1 MEPGERQLIL
11 VKHAMPEIEPGVRA
25 SAWKLSAV
33 GKSACIPLAVQLAE
47 YAPRHIITSVEPKAA
62 ETGMLTAAA
71 LGLTAMT
78 APGLHE
84 LDQGD
89 TPFLATARWNAL
101 VETSFARPKERTFGL
116 EPAVDAS
123 DRFAAAIEAT
133 LGLYADGA
141 TVIVAH
147 GRVISLIVARTNA
160 INPFVLWGQLGLPS
174 FVVLDLPGF
183 RLRSVVERVD

>member
-25 SAWKLSAV
+25 SAWTLSEA
-33 GKSACIPLAVQLAE
+33 GRSACVPLAARLAE
-47 YAPRHIITSVEPKAA
+47 FSPGRVVTSFEPKAA
-62 ETGMLTAAA
+62 ETGTLTATA
-71 LGLTAMT
+71 LGLTVST
-78 APGLHE
+78 ASGLHE

-101 VETSFARPKERTFGL
+101 GESSFARPEERICGL
-116 EPAVDAS
+116 ERAVDAS
-123 DRFAAAIEAT
+123 DRFAAAVEAV
-133 LGLYADGA
+133 LDQHPAGG

-147 GRVISLIVARTNA
+147 GRVIGLFVARTNV
-160 INPFVLWGQLGLPS
+160 IDPFELWGQLGLPS

-183 RLRSVVERVD
+183 IVRTVVAQVD